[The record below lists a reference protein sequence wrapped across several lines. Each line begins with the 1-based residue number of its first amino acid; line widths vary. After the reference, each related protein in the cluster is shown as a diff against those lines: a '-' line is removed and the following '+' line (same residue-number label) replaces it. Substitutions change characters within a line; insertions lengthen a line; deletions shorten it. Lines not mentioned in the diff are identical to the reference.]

1 MPLPFTEGVTLDAS
15 LLWVQST
22 LLASVRLGF
31 GLAMTPLFSAFG
43 MPMTARLILVLTLAG
58 LAAGAN
64 PIVLGTVDQLAL
76 PFLVAATLKE
86 LTLGVML
93 SVGVHAAFATF
104 AIAGRLIDA
113 QMGFTLGAVLDP
125 VSKGHAAVMASGL
138 NMLAIVLFFVSD
150 ACHVLFTGYFRTFEL
165 LPIGGG
171 VSLDGWLPIAQGV
184 GAMFSTGFVV
194 ASPVVIALLLADVVV
209 AVVSRNL
216 PQMNVM
222 FLSIPLKVL
231 LGMAVM
237 AASVQLL
244 SPVVHQALLL
254 PLTLLD
260 KVH

>member
-1 MPLPFTEGVTLDAS
+1 MDAS
-15 LLWVQST
+15 LLWVQT
-22 LLASVRLGF
+22 AMLASVRLTL

-43 MPMTARLILVLTLAG
+43 VPMLARLILTLALAG
-58 LAAGAN
+58 LVASATPAAALSAAQLSVSYLI
-64 PIVLGTVDQLAL
+64 PALGNELAL
-76 PFLVAATLKE
+76 GLL
-86 LTLGVML
+86 L

-125 VSKGHAAVMASGL
+125 VSKGHTAVMASGL

-150 ACHVLFTGYFRTFEL
+150 AHHLLLAGFFRTFEL
-165 LPIGGG
+165 LPIGHALT
-171 VSLDGWLPIAQGV
+171 VDGWFPVAQGA
-184 GAMFSTGFVV
+184 GAMFALGFVV

-231 LGMAVM
+231 LGMAIM
-237 AASVQLL
+237 AVAVRLL
-244 SPVVHQALLL
+244 SPAIQKVLLL

-260 KVH
+260 KVQ